1 LSGQGPVVTDSANA
15 QRDPEVGY
23 RAAMP
28 TFDEATDPYC
38 LRAGESARLLAGHPW
53 RRFVVLGD
61 SVAEGLAEP
70 VEGYSELQLA
80 DRLAAELEAACP
92 QLKYLN
98 LGHRGLRA
106 REVRAEQLAPALDFR
121 PDLALVVCGG
131 NDAFPATYKPE
142 QVDEELTAMVTA
154 LQQAGAEVIT
164 VGIYNVSY
172 SPVIADWLRPGL
184 RERMATLSKR
194 TGALAAK
201 LGTLHLDLSAHPAVT
216 DPTLYSSDGRH
227 GNARSDAIAVAE
239 AVRMLGAHLAD
250 APARRS

>member
-1 LSGQGPVVTDSANA
+1 MVRNMSSL
-15 QRDPEVGY
+15 
-23 RAAMP
+23 
-28 TFDEATDPYC
+28 DESTDPYC
-38 LRAGESARLLAGHPW
+38 LREGESARLLAGHPW

-70 VEGYSELQLA
+70 VPGYSELQLA
-80 DRLAAELEAACP
+80 DRLAAELSAACP
-92 QLKYLN
+92 HLEYLN

-106 REVRAEQLAPALDFR
+106 REVRAEQLAPALAFQ

-142 QVDEELTAMVTA
+142 AVDVELTAMVTA
-154 LQQAGAEVIT
+154 LKETGADVIT

-184 RERMATLSKR
+184 RERMRTLSER
-194 TGALAAK
+194 TGTLAAQ
-201 LGTLHLDLSAHPAVT
+201 LGTLHLNLSAHPAVT
-216 DPTLYSSDGRH
+216 DPSLYSSDGRH

-239 AVRMLGAHLAD
+239 AARMLGAHLATTH
-250 APARRS
+250 ARKS